1 MKKWIIKLIVGKVIK
16 MAIAKT
22 DTTSYIEIAADV
34 VDKSLDKVMGET
46 SSEILQDTLVQW
58 LNINVKAFTKRLKK
72 N

>member
-1 MKKWIIKLIVGKVIK
+1 MKKWIIKLIVGKIIK
-16 MAIAKT
+16 MAVTKA

-34 VDKSLDKVMGET
+34 VDKSLDKMIGEK
-46 SSEILQDTLVQW
+46 SSEILQDTLVEW